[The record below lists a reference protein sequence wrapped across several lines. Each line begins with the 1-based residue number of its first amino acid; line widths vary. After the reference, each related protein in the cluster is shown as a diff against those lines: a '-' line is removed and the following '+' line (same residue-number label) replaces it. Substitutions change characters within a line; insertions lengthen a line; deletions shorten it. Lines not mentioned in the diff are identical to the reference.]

1 MDVCQKK
8 ASTKYT
14 SLNDAALEKLLSS
27 KTIDEFAD
35 QWQFLC
41 NNFEFI
47 YNDPAHVNKLRRA
60 ILQLAVQG
68 KLAPQDHNDEPA
80 SELLKRIK
88 AEKERLIAEGK
99 IKKQKALPPITED
112 EIAYEL
118 PQGWEWVK
126 LQDVFDVRDGTHD
139 TPKYVMDGFPLVT
152 SKNLKNGRV
161 DFSDIKYI
169 SEEDHIKISIR
180 SKVDQGDILFAM
192 IGSIGN
198 PVIVEEDNFSIKN
211 VALFKYYDV
220 NLTTNRYLF
229 YFLKFASVE
238 MQDISLGGVQSF
250 VSLGFLRNYLFPLP
264 PYPEQ
269 KRIVAK
275 VDQLMRHCDELE
287 IRLNQSK
294 NNSGMLMDAVLYE
307 AFS

>member
-1 MDVCQKK
+1 MKLDTLFENFDLLMD
-8 ASTKYT
+8 ASNAVPKMRD
-14 SLNDAALEKLLSS
+14 L
-27 KTIDEFAD
+27 
-35 QWQFLC
+35 
-41 NNFEFI
+41 
-47 YNDPAHVNKLRRA
+47 

-68 KLAPQDHNDEPA
+68 KLTPQDPNDEPA

-99 IKKQKALPPITED
+99 IKNQKPLLPITKD
-112 EIAYEL
+112 EIPYEL
-118 PQGWEWVK
+118 PKGWAWVK